1 MAGSVRVKYN
11 TDFRVDSQFVNGA
24 NGVKFTYDNDGLL
37 TQAGGLKL
45 GRSSTNGLLMADTLG
60 PMRTAYSYS
69 SRGELKGY
77 QVKRSSTVLFG
88 VGYIRDS
95 LGRITQL
102 FDTTQGTPTRW
113 SYVYDGVG
121 RLVADSINGTLSHG
135 FTEACPEPLPE

>member
-1 MAGSVRVKYN
+1 MGPEETGVIAGTVSSSWALSTN
-11 TDFRVDSQFVNGA
+11 
-24 NGVKFTYDNDGLL
+24 NDLL
-37 TQAGGLKL
+37 T
-45 GRSSTNGLLMADTLG
+45 ADELG
-60 PMRTAYSYS
+60 PLPTAYSYT

-88 VGYIRDS
+88 VGYVRDS

-121 RLVADSINGTLSHG
+121 RLISDSVTGVLSHG
-135 FTEACPEPLPE
+135 FTAACPELLPE